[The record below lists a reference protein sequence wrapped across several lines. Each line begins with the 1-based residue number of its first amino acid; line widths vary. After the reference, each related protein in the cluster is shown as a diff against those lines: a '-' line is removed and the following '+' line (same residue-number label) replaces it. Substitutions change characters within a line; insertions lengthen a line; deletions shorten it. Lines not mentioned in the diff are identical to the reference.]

1 MGKFG
6 VLRQNDAKRLGAK
19 IGRHVPGGGIDSSQ
33 RSTLYSGRRT
43 SGHCWY

>member
-19 IGRHVPGGGIDSSQ
+19 IGRHVPGGGIPRACPV
-33 RSTLYSGRRT
+33 RSVLG
-43 SGHCWY
+43 GE

>member
-19 IGRHVPGGGIDSSQ
+19 IGRHVPGGGIVVIKVEAAGYRQ
-33 RSTLYSGRRT
+33 RLKMKTR
-43 SGHCWY
+43 